1 MDSAGPHRHHDS
13 EADALSRRHI
23 LKGMTLTAAAVSLGG
38 TIEAAQEPG
47 GNTSAKVRAV
57 LESIVRD
64 TPEIGLQVAAY
75 LNGKLAVD
83 AWAGM
88 ADMTTG
94 KAVDG
99 DTMFMLSSTTK
110 GITSTCL
117 HLCVEKHK
125 VSYDMPIVKV
135 WPEFG
140 ANGKGEATLRHALS
154 HQTGVPQTPVGYTP
168 DWLPDWDRMCR
179 GIADLKPM
187 FPIGQRTAYHSLNFG
202 HINGEILRRID
213 GRTITQFLQ
222 DEICK
227 PLKIDGVHLGVP
239 DRELH
244 RVAVL
249 TDGPPAP
256 ADYDARMVGEPAGS
270 YVAKVFNRRDVQ
282 QAAIPGSGGIMS
294 ARGLARHYAMLA
306 NWGELDGVRVLPE
319 AHVRAGI
326 ELQSFEWDEIYRVR
340 VRRSLGYRR
349 GSDTGPLASPEAFG
363 HVGGGGSFGY
373 ADPARRLSIGFTKN
387 YFTYAG
393 GGPGAR
399 SGGPPARPAA
409 NVIAEAVFDALNLK
423 R

>member
-1 MDSAGPHRHHDS
+1 MDGT
-13 EADALSRRHI
+13 RRQV
-23 LKGMTLTAAAVSLGG
+23 LKGITLTAAAVSLGD
-38 TIEAAQEPG
+38 TIEAAQEPVG
-47 GNTSAKVRAV
+47 SASAKVRAV

-75 LNGKLAVD
+75 LDGKLAVD

-140 ANGKGEATLRHALS
+140 ANGKDAATLRHALS

-213 GRTITQFLQ
+213 GRTI
-222 DEICK
+222 
-227 PLKIDGVHLGVP
+227 
-239 DRELH
+239 
-244 RVAVL
+244 
-249 TDGPPAP
+249 AP
-256 ADYDARMVGEPAGS
+256 VPAG
-270 YVAKVFNRRDVQ
+270 RDL
-282 QAAIPGSGGIMS
+282 QAA
-294 ARGLARHYAMLA
+294 RDR
-306 NWGELDGVRVLPE
+306 
-319 AHVRAGI
+319 
-326 ELQSFEWDEIYRVR
+326 
-340 VRRSLGYRR
+340 
-349 GSDTGPLASPEAFG
+349 
-363 HVGGGGSFGY
+363 
-373 ADPARRLSIGFTKN
+373 RRL
-387 YFTYAG
+387 
-393 GGPGAR
+393 PGRPR
-399 SGGPPARPAA
+399 S
-409 NVIAEAVFDALNLK
+409 
-423 R
+423 